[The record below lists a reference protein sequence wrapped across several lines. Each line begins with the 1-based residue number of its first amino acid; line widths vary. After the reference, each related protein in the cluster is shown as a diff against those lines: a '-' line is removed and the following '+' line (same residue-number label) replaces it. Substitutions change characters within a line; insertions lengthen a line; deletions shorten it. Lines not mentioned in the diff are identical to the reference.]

1 MLAVAAIDTEVYQWF
16 ILPLII
22 FASRVLDVS
31 LGTVRLIFVSR
42 GYKYLAPLMGFF
54 EVLIWIT
61 VIGQIMSNLSNPVCY
76 IGYAGG
82 FAMGNYVGMW
92 LAERLSLGN
101 VMIRVVTQKDASTL
115 MNTLTQSHFGV
126 TVQPGYGTQGEVHVL
141 FTIVPR
147 GRINEVITL
156 VKQFNPNAFYTIEE
170 VSSVQSGIFPTTT
183 MPHSKTMSRFFRPF
197 RKGK

>member
-1 MLAVAAIDTEVYQWF
+1 MTDSGIYQWVL
-16 ILPLII
+16 LPLMI
-22 FASRVLDVS
+22 FAARVLDVS
-31 LGTVRLIFVSR
+31 LGTVRLVFVAR
-42 GYKYLAPLMGFF
+42 GYKCLAPVMGFF

-61 VIGQIMSNLSNPVCY
+61 VIGQIMNNLSNPACY

-82 FAMGNYVGMW
+82 FATGNYVGMW

-101 VMIRVVTQKDASTL
+101 AMIRVITQKDASEL
-115 MNTLTQSHFGV
+115 MASLTASDFGV
-126 TVQPGYGTQGEVHVL
+126 TVLPGQGVQGQVSVL

-147 GRINEVITL
+147 RRITEVIDK

-170 VSSVQSGIFPTTT
+170 VASVRSGVFPAKKYPSFNNIT
-183 MPHSKTMSRFFRPF
+183 RFFRPF